1 MDLLLVNRVLFLLLL
16 FVCSQASAT
25 DLLQTYRL
33 ALVNDQ
39 TFRSVRYSLESTRQ
53 KIPQARASLLPTI
66 NVVGSKST
74 TKADTAFTNV
84 PPVDRR
90 VHSWSWTL
98 QLTQPLVRLENLYAY
113 QQSQYIVDQAE
124 AQYEEAVQD
133 LLLRVTQAYFGVSV
147 SQEVIEASTAEI
159 RSLEEQ
165 LEQVT
170 RGFKA
175 GTHSVIDV
183 DETKS
188 RLGLARS
195 RLVEAQNDLEDKN
208 AELEKMTG
216 ARMENLAVLQTSIQ
230 LPAPLPRDRHI
241 WMEQARSRNPEVRAQ
256 QAAMDAAKSGI
267 KRARAGYAPTLD
279 LIASRGSNYSSNS
292 LTTPNEFDTRA
303 NSSQIG
309 LQLNIPIFSGGETNA
324 KVTEAIALKN
334 KAESDLEEARRQA
347 ALEAQQAFAG
357 VVNGLAKIEALNYAK
372 ESGQSSVKGN
382 RLAFKLGV
390 RINLDVLDAEQQLY
404 AARRDLAVARYQ
416 TLLHGMKL
424 KAAVAALGEEDLLAI
439 NAMLVH

>member
-1 MDLLLVNRVLFLLLL
+1 M
-16 FVCSQASAT
+16 
-25 DLLQTYRL
+25 
-33 ALVNDQ
+33 
-39 TFRSVRYSLESTRQ
+39 
-53 KIPQARASLLPTI
+53 
-66 NVVGSKST
+66 
-74 TKADTAFTNV
+74 
-84 PPVDRR
+84 
-90 VHSWSWTL
+90 
-98 QLTQPLVRLENLYAY
+98 VRLENLYAY

-124 AQYEEAVQD
+124 AQYEQAVQD
-133 LLLRVTQAYFGVSV
+133 LLLRVTQAYFDVSV
-147 SQEVIEASTAEI
+147 SQEVIAASTAEI

-175 GTHSVIDV
+175 GTHSVIDM
-183 DETKS
+183 DETKA

-195 RLVEAQNDLEDKN
+195 RLVESQNNLEGKN

-216 ARMENLAVLQTSIQ
+216 THMENLAVLQPSIQ

-241 WMEQARSRNPEVRAQ
+241 WMEQARSKNPEVRAQ

-324 KVTEAIALKN
+324 KVTEAIALKD
-334 KAESDLEEARRQA
+334 KSESDLEEAKRQA
-347 ALEAQQAFAG
+347 AVEAQQAFAG
-357 VVNGLAKIEALNYAK
+357 VVNGLAQIEALNYAK

-390 RINLDVLDAEQQLY
+390 RINLDVLNAEQQLY

-424 KAAVAALGEEDLLAI
+424 KASVGSLGEEDLLAV